1 MLKKHILKLTAAL
14 LLVLCLSGCG
24 NDTPPETT
32 EPPTVYHKVTFMLN
46 GMVYSEQ
53 QVEEGTAP
61 HEVEVKVD
69 GLTFVGWT
77 DELGNAADAAAPVT
91 EDVTYLAAIYPE
103 LTEHSSFL
111 FTDDVGFLRPYE
123 ALTADE
129 FVQALEALASST
141 ARLYFPTL
149 PSGTD
154 AITAPQLK
162 AALTR
167 FFPEREVEKA
177 FSMNDGTVTRSQFA
191 IGMCALLGRGD
202 GETVTL
208 AEPKGVPLDIDAK
221 TADFVCLL
229 EASMDHSVDAEGQDW
244 QSVELPTGME
254 PGFVNLEGWLYYVQ
268 EDGYFLRDG
277 TVGTLYFGPDGRYTC
292 GDPEL
297 DQIVTDVLAELIRVN
312 PGVEGVDLLRKAY
325 EYVRDSFTYLRKSP
339 YEMGATGWEIEDAKT
354 MFKDTRGNCY
364 YFAGAFWA
372 LARGLGYDA
381 RAISGTCTGTDQ
393 PHAWVIIA
401 FDGEDYFF
409 DPQWENNYHTRNI
422 YDKDMFMLSLDRVW
436 WWGYKWYH

>member
-111 FTDDVGFLRPYE
+111 FPDDVGFLRPYE
-123 ALTADE
+123 DLTADE

-177 FSMNDGTVTRSQFA
+177 FSMHDGTVTRSQFA

-297 DQIVTDVLAELIRVN
+297 DQIVADVLAELIRVN

-325 EYVRDSFTYLRKSP
+325 EYVRDSFTYLR
-339 YEMGATGWEIEDAKT
+339 
-354 MFKDTRGNCY
+354 
-364 YFAGAFWA
+364 
-372 LARGLGYDA
+372 
-381 RAISGTCTGTDQ
+381 
-393 PHAWVIIA
+393 
-401 FDGEDYFF
+401 
-409 DPQWENNYHTRNI
+409 
-422 YDKDMFMLSLDRVW
+422 
-436 WWGYKWYH
+436 